1 MLNRSH
7 QGLWVWVYPMSPPT
21 TFQEVLTPSRTKNH
35 IEPAPQCL
43 IAFYHHSHAFSF
55 PFCWV
60 LHQLRMLWNT
70 TVSYH
75 LRWLHLFSSTC
86 LPCSTLACQLTASSP
101 PKFSINPGLL
111 LHYTLKKSVATIMFP
126 LSTGTS
132 EWWDLNQSGSFSPSP
147 PHFELQKSTYIACL
161 HHAQYFAAGHI
172 FRAALS
178 SVMSTLWINRYNHSI
193 CPSSTVC
200 VISHFLYLTLCYW
213 APKSVP

>member
-1 MLNRSH
+1 MLNQSH

-21 TFQEVLTPSRTKNH
+21 TLQDVLTLSRAKDH

-43 IAFYHHSHAFSF
+43 TAFYHRSHAFPF

-111 LHYTLKKSVATIMFP
+111 WHYTFKKSVATITSKAISSNSRMFP

-132 EWWDLNQSGSFSPSP
+132 ERWDLNQSGSFSPSA
-147 PHFELQKSTYIACL
+147 PHFELQSQL
-161 HHAQYFAAGHI
+161 
-172 FRAALS
+172 
-178 SVMSTLWINRYNHSI
+178 M
-193 CPSSTVC
+193 
-200 VISHFLYLTLCYW
+200 
-213 APKSVP
+213 